1 LYFNGS
7 TGSFKTSQTINS
19 NQLGSDVG
27 NLTGTLLTALPNV
40 LKITVLGSNFLGDI
54 LSTILSGLTNA
65 LNPVLTPI
73 FNLLDSV
80 LVPVL
85 SLLGV
90 QVGTATVNNQAL
102 TCGVAQLVQ

>member
-1 LYFNGS
+1 MLA
-7 TGSFKTSQTINS
+7 
-19 NQLGSDVG
+19 
-27 NLTGTLLTALPNV
+27 ALPNA
-40 LKITVLGSNFLGDI
+40 LQITVLDSSLLGNL
-54 LSTILSGLTNA
+54 LSAILSGLTGA
-65 LNPVLTPI
+65 LTPVLTPI

-90 QVGTATVNNQAL
+90 QVGTATVHNMSL